1 MQELESK
8 DFVARLV
15 AMDGEAWR
23 LVCRGLAPLLLAYV
37 KSRFGYHQDQAE
49 EIVQRSFVR
58 SVRSVRQF
66 DPARG
71 TLADWLKGICRREG
85 YTVLRGRRD
94 IPVSQIDEQDLAV
107 LERIDEAPL
116 PDELTAKREVQGLVN
131 ETVSGLYGRYRD
143 VLVLKYLKEKRVAV
157 IASDLGE
164 SEKTV
169 ESLLS
174 RSRQAFRTAF
184 LRKVRSLRKGGM
196 SEL

>member
-15 AMDGEAWR
+15 RMDSEAWR
-23 LVCRGLAPLLLAYV
+23 AVCRELSPLLLAYV
-37 KSRFGYHQDQAE
+37 KVRFGCSQDRVE

-58 SVRSVRQF
+58 SVRSIRQF
-66 DPARG
+66 DPSRG

-85 YTVLRGRRD
+85 YTVLAGRREV
-94 IPVSQIDEQDLAV
+94 PVSQIDEQDLAA
-107 LERIDEAPL
+107 LERIDEASL
-116 PDELTAKREVQGLVN
+116 PDELTAKREVQSLVN

-143 VLVLKYLKEKRVAV
+143 VLVLKYLKEERVAV
-157 IASDLGE
+157 IASELDE
-164 SEKTV
+164 SEKAV

-184 LRKVRSLRKGGM
+184 LKKVRSLRKGGM
-196 SEL
+196 GEL